1 MKTNQWISRWGCQ
14 KAADL
19 SDAALD
25 YRRPTRA
32 TSPEIPGFVDATSL
46 LGPGIF
52 ILLHEGR
59 VVFIGR
65 ASSPMLPKLAAI
77 RSDSRPKWLPKIRF
91 DEVLIRRVH
100 PDSLDSVYHQLI
112 AEFQPQ
118 HNTEVPPANYAPIER
133 RI

>member
-1 MKTNQWISRWGCQ
+1 MKTGQWINRWGAA
-14 KAADL
+14 KAVDL
-19 SDAALD
+19 TDQALD
-25 YRRPTRA
+25 HRLALRQA
-32 TSPEIPGFVDATSL
+32 SPEIPGFIDATSL

-52 ILLHEGR
+52 ILLREGR
-59 VVFIGR
+59 VVYIGR

-100 PDSLDSVYHQLI
+100 PDALDSVYTQLL
-112 AEFQPQ
+112 AEFQPEG
-118 HNTEVPPANYAPIER
+118 NLDVAPALRDPIER